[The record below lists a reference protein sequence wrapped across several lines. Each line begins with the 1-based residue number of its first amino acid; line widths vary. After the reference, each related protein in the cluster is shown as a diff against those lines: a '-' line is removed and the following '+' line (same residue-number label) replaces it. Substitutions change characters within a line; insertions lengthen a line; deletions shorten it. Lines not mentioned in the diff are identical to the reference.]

1 MTDPQHDNAP
11 VEDLADDDLELVDGG
26 GVEFPQVGNGGAG
39 GAGGLFGNGGAG
51 GKGGVGGNGG

>member
-26 GVEFPQVGNGGAG
+26 GVEFPQGGNGGNG

-51 GKGGVGGNGG
+51 GKGGAG